1 MNCQTIV
8 FSDHAISQMF
18 KRDISVENVKQVIR
32 SGETIAEYPNDR
44 PLPSCLILGYTS
56 IRPLHVVVAR
66 KDFNGQC
73 IVVTAYEPTQD
84 IWEINFRT
92 KRK

>member
-1 MNCQTIV
+1 MNCQTII

-18 KRDISVENVKQVIR
+18 KRDISVENVKQAIR
-32 SGETIAEYPNDR
+32 SGETIAEYPNDK
-44 PLPSCLILGYTS
+44 PLPSCLILGYAG

-66 KDFNGQC
+66 KDFNEQC

-84 IWEINFRT
+84 IWELNFRT